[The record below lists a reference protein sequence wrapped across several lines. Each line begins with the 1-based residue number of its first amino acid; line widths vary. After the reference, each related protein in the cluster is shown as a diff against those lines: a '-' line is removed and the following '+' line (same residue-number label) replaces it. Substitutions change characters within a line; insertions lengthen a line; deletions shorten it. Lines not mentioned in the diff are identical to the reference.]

1 MKKAFYCMLM
11 GVSLFLV
18 TGCGGGEEATG
29 HKDDETPGGE
39 ANQMDDMSPESLQD
53 MENVGENPN

>member
-1 MKKAFYCMLM
+1 MM

-18 TGCGGGEEATG
+18 AGCGGEEATG
-29 HKDDETPGGE
+29 HKDDPTPGGGQE
-39 ANQMDDMSPESLQD
+39 DVIEDMSPDALQD

>member
-1 MKKAFYCMLM
+1 MLM